1 MRIDEVC
8 REFAMAAHLAV
19 SRPLPAMRKPVVIA
33 RNRLTLTSRD
43 TVYVEHLP
51 LLAMAGLV
59 DGYTN

>member
-1 MRIDEVC
+1 
-8 REFAMAAHLAV
+8 MAAHLAV